1 MEEGKKQV
9 KKSYAKFGD
18 KLMETNAPIH
28 DIRVKNEQLQK
39 NSRLHDEHR
48 AQERLAAIQQEAVIS
63 NKKNTA
69 LEIKWSELKEHDE
82 CESLS
87 KVSMSGCRRFKSR
100 RSPSN

>member
-1 MEEGKKQV
+1 
-9 KKSYAKFGD
+9 
-18 KLMETNAPIH
+18 METNTPIH
-28 DIRVKNEQLQK
+28 DIRVRNEQLQK
-39 NSRLHDEHR
+39 NSRLQDEHR

-87 KVSMSGCRRFKSR
+87 KVGMEGCRRSRSR
-100 RSPSN
+100 RNPSS